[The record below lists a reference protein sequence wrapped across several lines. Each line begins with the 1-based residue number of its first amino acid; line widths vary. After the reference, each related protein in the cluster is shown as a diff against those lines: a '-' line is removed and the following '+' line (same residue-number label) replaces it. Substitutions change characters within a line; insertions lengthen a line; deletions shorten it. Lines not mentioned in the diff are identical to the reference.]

1 MKALVYRGP
10 GAISLTEVGDPAPAP
25 GEVLVAVT
33 AAGVCGTDH
42 HIVAGELGV
51 AVGTIPGHEIAGRIV
66 ELGLGVEGWA
76 VGTRVTSFG
85 QAACGTC
92 AACVAGHPNRCAA
105 PQVLGMA
112 RPGGF
117 AEHVCL
123 SAAGLVA
130 LPDTIDDAIGAIA
143 TDAIATPFHAL
154 VTVGGLQAGEIVVV
168 IGAGGLGFHAVLIAR
183 AAGAARVVAGDPSP
197 AARDAALA
205 AGADAVLD
213 PAGEEDPRRAL
224 RALTDGGAALA
235 LECVGRAETVE
246 LALGALAPG
255 GRAVVV
261 GVGTDRPRLPPLGRF
276 VASEVSVR
284 GSFGSTPTEIR
295 TVIDLI
301 AARRIDTSHS
311 ISREL
316 PLAEGPAVFE
326 APPAPARTVLRP

>member
-1 MKALVYRGP
+1 MKALRYEGP
-10 GAISLTEVGDPAPAP
+10 GTIVLAEVDDPVPAP
-25 GEVLVAVT
+25 GEVLVEVA

-51 AVGTIPGHEIAGRIV
+51 APGTIPGHEIAGRIV
-66 ELGLGVEGWA
+66 ELGSEVAGWA

-92 AACVAGHPNRCAA
+92 AACVAGRPNRCAA

-117 AEHVCL
+117 AERVAL
-123 SAAGLVA
+123 PAAGLVA

-168 IGAGGLGFHAVLIAR
+168 IGAGGLGLHAVLIAR
-183 AAGAARVVAGDPSP
+183 AAGAARVVAVDPSR
-197 AARDAALA
+197 AARDTALA

-213 PAGEEDPRRAL
+213 PADEEDPRRAL
-224 RALTDGGAALA
+224 RALAGGGAGLA

-284 GSFGSTPTEIR
+284 GAFGSTPAELR

-301 AARRIDTSHS
+301 AAHRIDTSHS
-311 ISREL
+311 IGREVA
-316 PLAEGPAVFE
+316 LAGGPAIFQ